1 MRTFKIN
8 DRLEFP
14 LLLNMKPYTKEG
26 VSELDRSGK
35 EASAAGAATEET
47 SNNGAN
53 DDEAAEYM
61 YELSGVTV
69 HTGSQEHM
77 HGHSTFHV
85 ACWLRCLYLRVAD
98 PCVCPVLLLSV
109 VQPSIVVIITPTSNL
124 LRIRRRGWNSTTQWS
139 VRLIRV

>member
-35 EASAAGAATEET
+35 EAAAGGAATEET
-47 SNNGAN
+47 SNNAAN
-53 DDEAAEYM
+53 DDDAAEYM

-69 HTGSQEHM
+69 HTGSQEHRR
-77 HGHSTFHV
+77 GHSTFYL
-85 ACWLRCLYLRVAD
+85 ACWLRCLSLRVVD
-98 PCVCPVLLLSV
+98 PCVCPVSLLFPV
-109 VQPSIVVIITPTSNL
+109 VQPSIVVIITLTSNL
-124 LRIRRRGWNSTTQWS
+124 LRIRRRGWNST
-139 VRLIRV
+139 IR